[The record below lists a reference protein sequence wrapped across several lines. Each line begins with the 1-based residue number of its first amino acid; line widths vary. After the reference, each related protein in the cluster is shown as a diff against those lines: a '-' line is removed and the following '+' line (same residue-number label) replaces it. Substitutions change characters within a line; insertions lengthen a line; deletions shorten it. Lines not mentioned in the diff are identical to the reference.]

1 VDLVTT
7 GALPDIAEI
16 GRIGGI
22 GNRVIRNLEI
32 TECYAR
38 LSAAVSQRMGLRA
51 ANWCTFA
58 TWASR
63 QAGRTI
69 RGEDLVDLLKRHLG
83 REARL
88 LRPFRSIG
96 RVLLRK
102 GLFEPD
108 TRLGA
113 AVAAIHTPFDSLER
127 ASDAVAR
134 GNLKVFAEI
143 GAEFARYLATVPA
156 GAQAESSEMAR
167 FLDGL
172 QPGPPPDGQDYLKE
186 AFTHYQSSAHAGND
200 RTQTEL
206 ILLANL
212 KIGLHEQTR
221 LQPQI
226 VEAVD
231 APAVTAVDLGRRPL
245 HALWPA
251 SRQWPGA
258 VHGPIAVVLGW
269 MAHGVRRAGRR
280 AVREVVT
287 ESMMTL
293 ALPENVISLGR
304 DLEVPVPSVLAE
316 PRLPD
321 LVVFLSA
328 HDPCPP
334 GGFACGAAD
343 WCDLGQRMHYILH
356 LFRAHAVDES
366 LFTPPFTPA
375 QVEQFRAGRIPE
387 GPL

>member
-1 VDLVTT
+1 VSLIATSP
-7 GALPDIAEI
+7 APDVAEVI
-16 GRIGGI
+16 RIGAI
-22 GNRVIRNLEI
+22 GNRVIRNLQI

-38 LSAAVSQRMGLRA
+38 LSASVARRIGPA

-69 RGEDLVDLLKRHLG
+69 RGEDMLDRLERHLR

-88 LRPFRSIG
+88 LAPFRSLG

-102 GLFEPD
+102 GLFEPE

-143 GAEFARYLATVPA
+143 GAEFARYLQSVPPA
-156 GAQAESSEMAR
+156 APVDSPELQQ

-172 QPGPPPDGQDYLKE
+172 RPGAPPDGQDDLKE
-186 AFTHYQSSAHAGND
+186 AFTRYQAAAHQED
-200 RTQTEL
+200 PRTRADL
-206 ILLANL
+206 VLFANL

-226 VEAVD
+226 EEAVD
-231 APAVTAVDLGRRPL
+231 APAATAVDLGRRAL
-245 HALWPA
+245 HAF
-251 SRQWPGA
+251 WPGA
-258 VHGPIAVVLGW
+258 HRWPVALHGPVALVLGW
-269 MAHGVRRAGRR
+269 LARGVRRAGRR
-280 AVREVVT
+280 VMREVVT

-293 ALPENVISLGR
+293 ALPGLVLALGR
-304 DLEVPVPSVLAE
+304 DLDVPVPDVLAE
-316 PRLPD
+316 PASPD
-321 LVVFLSA
+321 LIGFLSEY
-328 HDPCPP
+328 DPCPP
-334 GGFACGAAD
+334 GGFACGATD
-343 WCDLGQRMHYILH
+343 WCDLRQRMHYILH
-356 LFRAHAVDES
+356 LFRAYAVDEV
-366 LFTPPFTPA
+366 LFTSPFTA
-375 QVEQFRAGRIPE
+375 EQVERFREGRIPGGE
-387 GPL
+387 L